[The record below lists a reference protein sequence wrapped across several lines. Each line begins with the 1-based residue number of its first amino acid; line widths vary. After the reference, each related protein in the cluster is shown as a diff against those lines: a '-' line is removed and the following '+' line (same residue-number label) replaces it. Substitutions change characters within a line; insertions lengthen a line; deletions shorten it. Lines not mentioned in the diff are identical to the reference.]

1 MRPSVLHVL
10 PHHGGGGETYIDLLE
25 GWGAFSHRRVMLSA
39 GRTPAQ
45 AAASLPARWPSIARG
60 ARRSD
65 LVHVHGDTAALL
77 ALPLLRGR
85 PSVVTTHGLHL
96 LRRVTGP
103 TRAVVVAGLCA
114 AARIADRI
122 ICTSHAERDELA
134 TLLPPS
140 AARRLVVVHNAI
152 ELPTEVEP
160 AQRAAARAEL
170 GLGEADVAALFLGE
184 LHERKAPLDAVAA
197 AHAARARGAPLVL
210 LVAGDGP
217 QAAAVQQR
225 AGAAVRPLG
234 LRDDVPRLLAAV
246 DLLVMPSAREGLSF
260 AVLEAMGRGL
270 AMVVSDGPGNPEA
283 VGDAGVIVP
292 VGDRTA
298 LAGALTRLATDEQE
312 RLRLGAAARERV
324 RTTFTLERFR
334 AQTHEAYRAALSPAP
349 SPPAPRSWP
358 RG

>member
-1 MRPSVLHVL
+1 MPSVLHVL

-25 GWGAFSHRRVMLSA
+25 GHDAFSHHRVELSA

-45 AAASLPARWPSIARG
+45 AAASLPARLPSIVRD

-77 ALPLLRGR
+77 GLPLLRGR

-103 TRAVVVAGLCA
+103 SRGAVVAGLRM
-114 AARIADRI
+114 AARVADRV

-134 TLLPPS
+134 ALLPS
-140 AARRLVVVHNAI
+140 SSARRLVVVHNGI
-152 ELPTEVEP
+152 ELPPEVDP
-160 AQRAAARAEL
+160 AQRAAARTAL
-170 GLGEADVAALFLGE
+170 GLGDADVVALFLGE

-217 QAAAVQQR
+217 QAAAVQER
-225 AGAAVRPLG
+225 AGAAVCPLG
-234 LRDDVPRLLAAV
+234 FRDDVPRLLSAA
-246 DLLVMPSAREGLSF
+246 DLFVLPSAREGLSF
-260 AVLEAMGRGL
+260 AILEAMGRGL

-292 VGDRTA
+292 VGDRE
-298 LAGALTRLATDEQE
+298 ALTEALGDLATDGE
-312 RLRLGAAARERV
+312 RRARLGAAARERV
-324 RTTFTLERFR
+324 HSTFTLEAFR
-334 AQTHEAYRAALSPAP
+334 AETYEVYRAALSAAP
-349 SPPAPRSWP
+349 WPPARRSSP

>member
-1 MRPSVLHVL
+1 MPSVLHVL

-25 GWGAFSHRRVMLSA
+25 GHDAFSHHRVELSA

-45 AAASLPARWPSIARG
+45 AAASLPVRLPSIVRE

-96 LRRVTGP
+96 LRRVSGP
-103 TRAVVVAGLCA
+103 
-114 AARIADRI
+114 ARIAVVAALGLAARAADRV

-134 TLLPPS
+134 ALLPWS
-140 AARRLVVVHNAI
+140 AARRLVVVHNGI
-152 ELPTEVEP
+152 ELPPAFEA

-170 GLGEADVAALFLGE
+170 GLEDSDVAALFLGE
-184 LHERKAPLDAVAA
+184 LHQRKAPLDAVAA

-210 LVAGDGP
+210 LLAGDGP
-217 QAAAVQQR
+217 QAAAVHER
-225 AGAAVRPLG
+225 AGDAVRPLG
-234 LRDDVPRLLAAV
+234 FRDDVARLLAAA

-292 VGDRTA
+292 VGDRRA
-298 LAGALTRLATDEQE
+298 LAEALTRLATDDDH
-312 RLRLGAAARERV
+312 RTRLGAAARERV
-324 RTTFTLERFR
+324 RTTFTLERLR
-334 AQTHEAYRAALSPAP
+334 AKTYQVYRAALSGAP
-349 SPPAPRSWP
+349 SPPAPRSSP